1 MKKVLA
7 SLVVLFF
14 LSVAHAQDT
23 LTQATQT
30 QPMQTQSAQTQKL
43 RLNVYG
49 NYAFDD
55 RVDNAYSYG
64 SEGFFEAKIKG
75 SFLWGA
81 GLEYRLHETY
91 GLELMYLRQDTHAP
105 VSYWDYYSPVPGSKS
120 TTLDLALNYILVG
133 GVRSFKA
140 NSKVEPFG
148 GLMLGM
154 AIIDSHNP
162 EDNISN
168 SATKFAWGAR
178 LGTNIWASERVGIK
192 LQAQFLS
199 VTQGAGGGLYFGT
212 GGAGAGIST
221 YSSMLQFVLGG
232 GLVFKL
238 GR

>member
-1 MKKVLA
+1 MKKILA

-14 LSVAHAQDT
+14 VSTAQAQQD
-23 LTQATQT
+23 AY
-30 QPMQTQSAQTQKL
+30 AQTGQPEKI
-43 RLNVYG
+43 RLNIYG

-55 RVDNAYSYG
+55 KVDNAYSYG
-64 SEGFFEAKIKG
+64 SEGFFNAKIQG

-81 GLEYRLHETY
+81 GLEYRLHQTY

-105 VSYWDYYSPVPGSKS
+105 VDYWDYYSPVPGNKH
-120 TTLDLALNYILVG
+120 TTLDLSLNYIMLG

-148 GLMLGM
+148 GFMLGM
-154 AIIDSHNP
+154 AIIDSKNP

-178 LGTNIWASERVGIK
+178 LGTNIWASEKVGVK

-212 GGAGAGIST
+212 GGAGAGVST

-238 GR
+238 GH

>member
-14 LSVAHAQDT
+14 VSAAHAQTDAYA
-23 LTQATQT
+23 QDAHAQG
-30 QPMQTQSAQTQKL
+30 AQTQKL

-55 RVDNAYSYG
+55 KVDNAYSYG
-64 SEGFFEAKIKG
+64 SEGYFSAKIKG
-75 SFLWGA
+75 GFLWGG

-91 GLELMYLRQDTHAP
+91 GVELMYLRQDTHAP
-105 VSYWDYYSPVPGSKS
+105 VDYWDYYSPVPGNKH
-120 TTLDLALNYILVG
+120 TDLDLSLNYIMIG

-140 NSKVEPFG
+140 NAKVEPFG
-148 GLMLGM
+148 GFMLGM
-154 AIIDSHNP
+154 AIIDTKNP
-162 EDNISN
+162 EQNSSN

-221 YSSMLQFVLGG
+221 YSSMFQFVLGG
-232 GLVFKL
+232 GLVFKI
-238 GR
+238 GH